1 MRLSLNIL
9 NFIIFFSIL
18 ISPYYYSEFSFLKTF
33 LPYLATF
40 IWFTLVL
47 VIGFKVALSY
57 FLITLYF
64 ALLFIYFSY
73 GMDFNALI
81 ALFLGVVA
89 SVLLFFA
96 RGMDLKNE

>member
-1 MRLSLNIL
+1 MRLSLDIL

-47 VIGFKVALSY
+47 AIGFKVALSY
-57 FLITLYF
+57 FLIALYF

-73 GMDFNALI
+73 GIESEALI
-81 ALFLGVVA
+81 GLFLGIVA
-89 SVLLFFA
+89 SVLLFFS
-96 RGMDLKNE
+96 RGMNLKNE